1 MIPASVPEDCTTAVI
16 RISGENMKTQ
26 TRKIVT
32 KKSPEKTFGKILN
45 GNASEDHL
53 GSGST
58 PPRSD
63 SSDYGSLK
71 RRKTLRSASLGSLLQ
86 NQEENATSNVT
97 SVTSNVAKTQNS
109 NPANPLIGLRS
120 FESGPITFTSSVKV
134 QYKTILPIAGNSLQV
149 KTNKTS
155 LRKRCKKKFKIQL
168 LVRISIFFT

>member
-1 MIPASVPEDCTTAVI
+1 
-16 RISGENMKTQ
+16 MKTQ

-86 NQEENATSNVT
+86 NQEENATSNV
-97 SVTSNVAKTQNS
+97 AKTQNS
-109 NPANPLIGLRS
+109 NLANPLIGLRS

-155 LRKRCKKKFKIQL
+155 F
-168 LVRISIFFT
+168 